1 MLNIIRI
8 FICRNII
15 GIVFGYFQ
23 KLNIIHIFIQSFFKS
38 WILSFFVFSPEN
50 TIRSSL
56 KTIALGFY
64 HLYTSPDFEPVYQLL
79 WTKETNKKV
88 WNSPKPTKLSKMVQ
102 WPEGTRLGAA
112 GSLPHAAVRRRS
124 WLLITNISKT

>member
-8 FICRNII
+8 FICRNVI

-23 KLNIIHIFIQSFFKS
+23 KLNIIHIFFSHFLKAEYYHS
-38 WILSFFVFSPEN
+38 FSPEN

-88 WNSPKPTKLSKMVQ
+88 
-102 WPEGTRLGAA
+102 
-112 GSLPHAAVRRRS
+112 
-124 WLLITNISKT
+124 